1 MLEAAAPPSAP
12 APPAPAPAT
21 LLKKEE
27 EVWDWLG
34 LVSWA
39 ALALAVLEVV
49 KGYSELEPEIEQFK
63 TFSNCHKNIRP
74 ISCGSCHTFVPCV
87 T

>member
-21 LLKKEE
+21 LLKNEE

-63 TFSNCHKNIRP
+63 IFFNLLQKYSTNQL
-74 ISCGSCHTFVPCV
+74 
-87 T
+87 